1 MKITRH
7 TAIQMFQ
14 ALGTMALGYLDDATL
29 EATMDNFNAFR
40 KVAEDFDKLKEE
52 LSNRLYADADK
63 KKKDSF
69 FEIVG
74 KYEQEKDADKKAEY
88 MKLMQDSYSDL
99 LPFYE
104 KHLAVLASLAN
115 KEVEVEITKVEKDA
129 FVRGVLKGN
138 KGNSA
143 FLIEHIFGF
152 MFKDPEKKE
161 DNFSE
166 LDELLK

>member
-52 LSNRLYADADK
+52 LANRLYSDADK
-63 KKKDSF
+63 KKDAF

-115 KEVEVEITKVEKDA
+115 KEVGVEIIKVDKDA

-152 MFKDPEKKE
+152 LFKDPEKAE